1 MQTTNAELAQLEERQ
16 SCKLWVRGSNPL
28 FSTIFSVLDPFLLSV
43 KDRQKPMTLK
53 GYKGVT
59 ISVQQNTQRKPP
71 KLGTQVVTQ

>member
-1 MQTTNAELAQLEERQ
+1 
-16 SCKLWVRGSNPL
+16 
-28 FSTIFSVLDPFLLSV
+28 
-43 KDRQKPMTLK
+43 MTLK